1 MLVIALGC
9 LGRYWSEI
17 VSSLDLP
24 QKECKRSWEFR
35 LPSGILWEALE
46 IYFCWFTSCEKLPK
60 SAISQLWTSA
70 FLTRITPR
78 ITVLRERDQKC
89 LRTEGRMLRGRSL
102 SVTSLGG
109 LPRWEAGL
117 PVENLL
123 LFEVSWEVTNK
134 GLYCPW
140 GSSLPGHWRM

>member
-1 MLVIALGC
+1 MSMENIYIFFFLK
-9 LGRYWSEI
+9 
-17 VSSLDLP
+17 
-24 QKECKRSWEFR
+24 QCKRSWEFC
-35 LPSGILWEALE
+35 LPFGILWEVHE
-46 IYFCWFTSCEKLPK
+46 IYFCWFTSYEKLPK

-70 FLTRITPR
+70 SLTRITPR
-78 ITVLRERDQKC
+78 ITVHRKRDQKC
-89 LRTEGRMLRGRSL
+89 GRTEGRMLRGRSL

-140 GSSLPGHWRM
+140 GIYLPDHWRM